1 MSQDPN
7 EHELKCWP
15 PFFEHVRTGRKTFE
29 VRRIDRMYLEGD
41 TLRLR
46 EYAPPVAADEA
57 EGLPARDGYYTGRE
71 VRRKVVYVLHDW
83 TFIEPDAAPVGVCVL
98 GIEPVD
104 QTTVRAEGQTVYIE
118 RHAPGDISFSGF
130 RFDVCETDSAAG
142 VAAALGAAL
151 DGKSTPA
158 LQIVHDIAQQG
169 AELRR
174 VRDALDELAESS
186 GAVEGAL
193 IQMLRER
200 GHEPAPEAI
209 TERAAGLLDAQEAM
223 AAIMKVTG
231 TQTPAEARRYVTSWR
246 GSMNALRDD
255 GNAEK
260 PTPCDD

>member
-1 MSQDPN
+1 MSSDHA

-29 VRRIDRMYLEGD
+29 VRRIDRTFTEGD

-57 EGLPARDGYYTGRE
+57 AQLPARDGYYTGRE

-83 TFIEPDAAPVGVCVL
+83 AFIEPDAASVGVCVL

-118 RHAPGDISFSGF
+118 RHAPGGPSFSGF

-142 VAAALGAAL
+142 VAAALDAAL

-158 LQIVHDIAQQG
+158 LQMVHDLAQQG

-174 VRDALDELAESS
+174 LRDALADLAESS

-200 GHEPAPEAI
+200 GHEPAPETI
-209 TERAAGLLDAQEAM
+209 TERAAGVLDAQEAM
-223 AAIMKVTG
+223 AAIMKT
-231 TQTPAEARRYVTSWR
+231 TDAKTPQEAARRVAAWQQFMEGMR
-246 GSMNALRDD
+246 EAA
-255 GNAEK
+255 AEVG
-260 PTPCDD
+260 CV